1 MGKKI
6 SKDTIPEEEDENDGA
21 TKDDGRTIGTM
32 VEMSSVFLQLHKS
45 DKKIG
50 NTSPRPRTPE
60 RSPRPTLEQRKAV
73 STIIPPT
80 FDHGSTTQL
89 SETGSK
95 DDLHFK
101 IPRCSSLDS
110 MLPLTSTQSA
120 RGGSTPAV
128 DSIGKS
134 QTEND
139 VATSFPEALEIT
151 ESEQSEVDDGETT
164 EPGLEMAEK
173 SNKLSVSSEMSC
185 PEGDSDTGS
194 CDISHENLTH
204 IELVEA
210 LDGFCKQPCDSSKHF
225 KKISYDEGFP
235 DLKPPTRSPP
245 PVPANV
251 PQSNG
256 VDLPRAKSPSRSPPV
271 PNINRTYPR
280 SEMQQPS
287 EDDQQKINTFPKS
300 SFDRKIIREDSSET
314 ETAAELNHQMQVWSS
329 SDESEPEWIQLSSDR
344 VLHPKTKTPPA
355 IVIDKVETS
364 SVGEEDVRLVLDDGD
379 ASTESFEIEIDL
391 RNGVRPTDEEDSFND
406 IYCVAEPHEVDA
418 EMYLDKDSY
427 VKVIEKASTGWW
439 LVQSEEGL
447 RGWTPSRYLC
457 AVNQVREKH
466 VFSEPWKEE
475 QRKEE
480 DKEDLEEESPH
491 LTCRVV
497 EDYEGDPD
505 NEEIDLE
512 EGEMLEVLHKSESG
526 WWCVR
531 NEEGEVGWAPS
542 NFLEEF
548 EEDME
553 CSR

>member
-6 SKDTIPEEEDENDGA
+6 SRDTIPEEEDENDGA
-21 TKDDGRTIGTM
+21 TKDDGKTIGTM
-32 VEMSSVFLQLHKS
+32 VEMSSVFLQLHKP

-50 NTSPRPRTPE
+50 NASPRPRTPE
-60 RSPRPTLEQRKAV
+60 RSPRPTAQHKAV

-80 FDHGSTTQL
+80 FDHGSTTQVN
-89 SETGSK
+89 ETGSK
-95 DDLHFK
+95 DDLK
-101 IPRCSSLDS
+101 LEIPRCLSLDS
-110 MLPLTSTQSA
+110 MLPFTSTQSA
-120 RGGSTPAV
+120 RGDCTPAV

-134 QTEND
+134 QTKND
-139 VATSFPEALEIT
+139 VATSFPKALEIT
-151 ESEQSEVDDGETT
+151 ESEQSEVDDDETT
-164 EPGLEMAEK
+164 GPGLEMAEK

-185 PEGDSDTGS
+185 PDSDTGS
-194 CDISHENLTH
+194 CDISHENLTR

-210 LDGFCKQPCDSSKHF
+210 LDGFCKQPVDDSKHF
-225 KKISYDEGFP
+225 KKISLDEGFP

-245 PVPANV
+245 PVPTNV

-256 VDLPRAKSPSRSPPV
+256 IDSPRAKSPSRSPPV

-287 EDDQQKINTFPKS
+287 EGDQQKINTFPTS
-300 SFDRKIIREDSSET
+300 SLDRKIIREDSSET
-314 ETAAELNHQMQVWSS
+314 ETAAELNQQMQVWSS

-355 IVIDKVETS
+355 IVIDKVEKS
-364 SVGEEDVRLVLDDGD
+364 SIEEEDVCLALDYGD

-391 RNGVRPTDEEDSFND
+391 RSGVRPTDEEDSSSD

-427 VKVIEKASTGWW
+427 VKVIEKASTGWS
-439 LVQSEEGL
+439 LVQNEEGL
-447 RGWTPSRYLC
+447 RGWTPSRYLR
-457 AVNQVREKH
+457 AATQVHGKY

-480 DKEDLEEESPH
+480 DNEEIEEESPRM
-491 LTCRVV
+491 TCRVV

-505 NEEIDLE
+505 NQEIDLQ
-512 EGEMLEVLHKSESG
+512 EGEILEILHKSESG
-526 WWCVR
+526 WWCVK

-553 CSR
+553 YSR